1 MLNMY
6 GKMRIWHAI
15 VLMYLTGFTGIS
27 IEFFYGSNFV
37 SIAFYILGITF
48 AAIAS
53 YGMWNSN
60 REKQT
65 DSYIA

>member
-1 MLNMY
+1 MSDMF
-6 GKMRIWHAI
+6 GKMQIWHAI
-15 VLMYLTGFTGIS
+15 VVMYLTGFTGIG

-37 SIAFYILGITF
+37 SILFYIVGITF

-60 REKQT
+60 RNKQT

>member
-1 MLNMY
+1 MF

-15 VLMYLTGFTGIS
+15 VAMYLAGFTGIG
-27 IEFFYGSNFV
+27 IEFFYGSNVV
-37 SIAFYILGITF
+37 SIVFYIVGITF

-60 REKQT
+60 RKKQT